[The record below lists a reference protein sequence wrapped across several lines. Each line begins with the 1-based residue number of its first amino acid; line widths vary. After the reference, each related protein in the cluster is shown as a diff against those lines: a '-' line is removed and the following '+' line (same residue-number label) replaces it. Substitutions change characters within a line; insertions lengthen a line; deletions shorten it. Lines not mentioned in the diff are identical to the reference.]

1 MTDGYVTDILIM
13 GDGID
18 GVGIARDVARR
29 CTGACPA
36 GDKLWRS
43 MKLGLKVASD
53 DMACLNHGVDRRTA

>member
-43 MKLGLKVASD
+43 MKPGLKVASD
-53 DMACLNHGVDRRTA
+53 DMAFLKHWVDRRTA

>member
-36 GDKLWRS
+36 GDKFRRS
-43 MKLGLKVASD
+43 MKPGLKVASD
-53 DMACLNHGVDRRTA
+53 DMACLKHWVDRRTA

>member
-18 GVGIARDVARR
+18 GVEIVRDVARR

-53 DMACLNHGVDRRTA
+53 DMTCLKHWVDRRTA